1 MKIKKYVSIIV
12 AIIMIMSM
20 YTNSYA
26 AGKKTSLEVIEKSSE
41 SKDLDNGVGKVSKSI
56 VDVDSEKGEV
66 TIELKLENYKEK
78 QGTVVANKE
87 QEIFLVIDDSGSMDE
102 IITGTD
108 KTRKETVNEAASKL
122 VDSIFSK
129 YSSVKM
135 GVIKFGHYSEVISEL
150 TSDAETVKAAINKD
164 EYVGITTNLEAGL
177 MDAKDGFSDRD
188 TKKIIIVLTDGV
200 PTEHETEVD
209 DDTLQKEGTKY
220 ADEDTYPAKMKLKEL
235 DEAGIDIISMLT
247 EIGESERGYAE
258 YVFGTPEAPTYG
270 TFYYVADSDIET
282 VVSENILE
290 SVSKIIE
297 NDAIKDVNMVD
308 YFPSD
313 ITDNFEF
320 SYVGDPSAGTV
331 TPTIDENKTITW
343 NMETLNPGETATL
356 KYKLKLKDMNNSG
369 LINKVIATNEKVVLK
384 YKDTKDTEH
393 TIVLDSSPKIELKE
407 LEDDTVATT
416 SLSQTGETVL
426 IVTTVSIL
434 AVAAV
439 ITWRRYK
446 NLKIK

>member
-1 MKIKKYVSIIV
+1 MKMKRYVAVIT
-12 AIIMIMSM
+12 AIIMFMSICA
-20 YTNSYA
+20 NSYA
-26 AGKKTSLEVIEKSSE
+26 VGKKTSLEVVEKSSE
-41 SKDLDNGVGKVSKSI
+41 SKDLDNGAGKVSKSI

-87 QEIFLVIDDSGSMDE
+87 QEIFLVIDDSGSMSRVIGD
-102 IITGTD
+102 TG
-108 KTRKETVNEAASKL
+108 KTRRETVYDAASKL
-122 VDSIFSK
+122 ADNIISK
-129 YSSVKM
+129 YSGAKI
-135 GVIKFGHYSEVISEL
+135 GVIKFADRSKVISEP
-150 TSDAETVKAAINKD
+150 TNDAKTIKDAINGGD
-164 EYVGITTNLEAGL
+164 YVGSDTNLEAGL
-177 MDAKDGFSDRD
+177 IEAKEGFSDRD
-188 TKKIIIVLTDGV
+188 TKKIVIVLTDGV

-209 DDTLQKEGTKY
+209 DDTLRNEGTGY
-220 ADEDTYPAKMKLKEL
+220 ADADTYPAKMRLKEL

-247 EIGESERGYAE
+247 EVEESDRGYAE
-258 YVFGTPEAPTYG
+258 YVFGTPETPTYG

-416 SLSQTGETVL
+416 ALSQTGETVL

-446 NLKIK
+446 NMKIK